1 MAFDWLTRSRRVRAR
16 PIFVWRS
23 DIDCHTDDIGQNIE
37 TIYKLK
43 ICIQLYIFIN
53 ASQQEYLLCQ
63 NTTQQEYLLCQNKT
77 QQEYLLCQNTTQ
89 QETYCAKIIGN
100 PWSALGRLK
109 PVLHFKVVNTRMNTL
124 KS

>member
-63 NTTQQEYLLCQNKT
+63 NTTQQEYLLCQN
-77 QQEYLLCQNTTQ
+77 TTQ

>member
-1 MAFDWLTRSRRVRAR
+1 M
-16 PIFVWRS
+16 WRS
-23 DIDCHTDDIGQNIE
+23 DFDCHPDDIGQNIE
-37 TIYKLK
+37 TIYKLN
-43 ICIQLYIFIN
+43 ICIQLYM
-53 ASQQEYLLCQ
+53 LM
-63 NTTQQEYLLCQNKT
+63 NTT

-89 QETYCAKIIGN
+89 QETYCANIIMN